1 MSSTFSG
8 LNMALL
14 GLNASQKALNVTGQ
28 NITNINT
35 SGYTRQR
42 LDLASITPTGAG
54 YFNMRYNTKVGQG
67 VMVNGV
73 SQVRD
78 PFLDIQFRNQLT
90 KVGTTD
96 AKDQVLS
103 GIGEIFDNV
112 DVSTIKDALG
122 DVVTQL
128 QALSSKAGQDGND
141 NLVRSSFEVLLSYVR
156 QNATELE
163 SVRSGLK
170 TKIET
175 TIVPEVN
182 DILTRIGQLNESIKS
197 SQVLGSPALE
207 LKDRRNALIDDLAT
221 YLPIEVVYGK
231 DPVGG
236 GIEVETL
243 SIKLKGDYGPAGD
256 VYLVHDTKT
265 PAELDC
271 VTDADG
277 KLQLKLNYLDS
288 DGNNVGA
295 PDLTDPANP
304 KPGAPLVLDDISDK
318 VSDGILKGNLDMYN
332 KEGIFDGSGVKG
344 IGYYEKMFDSFVN
357 TLATKLN
364 KLNTFDD
371 PALKG
376 GNLFEAVD
384 PNKPMSASNI
394 KISDKWMNGSVKL
407 VASEKAAGT
416 DGSTANENIL
426 RMENLLSSDEITFG
440 TWDKD
445 GNPVG
450 NPDMIE
456 TFTGTMPGAY
466 ANIQAQLGI
475 EIKSTT
481 SILGNQSTVLANAA
495 DARDSVMGVSLD
507 EEVMGLMQ
515 YQQSYGAAA
524 RLMTAM
530 DEILD
535 KLINS
540 TGVVGR

>member
-231 DPVGG
+231 APVGG

-243 SIKLKGDYGPAGD
+243 SIKLKGDYGTGKD
-256 VYLVHDTKT
+256 VYLVQDTET

-288 DGNNVGA
+288 DGTPLEL
-295 PDLTDPANP
+295 PDITNM
-304 KPGAPLVLDDISDK
+304 

-364 KLNTFDD
+364 EMNTFDD

-384 PNKPMSASNI
+384 DTKPMSASNI
-394 KISDKWMNGSVKL
+394 KISDKWMDGSVKL

-450 NPDMIE
+450 NPNMIE